1 MLKVQSRSTSLDTH
15 NLPLLYISS
24 DFQGIEKRAFN
35 VTIFAAARNN
45 ICALRNAI
53 KLRPGGGSRG
63 EIGWRRTRGARVDRV
78 VEALFGH
85 DLDIGCSC
93 LTRNP
98 AQLGESERGRTH
110 RRQLLP
116 ALRLHYATPRGE
128 VHSETR

>member
-1 MLKVQSRSTSLDTH
+1 MIIVGIL
-15 NLPLLYISS
+15 S
-24 DFQGIEKRAFN
+24 DFQDIEKRAID
-35 VTIFAAARNN
+35 VTIFATVRDN
-45 ICALRNAI
+45 ICTLRNAI
-53 KLRPGGGSRG
+53 KLRPSGGSR
-63 EIGWRRTRGARVDRV
+63 EIRRGGRTRARVGRV

-98 AQLGESERGRTH
+98 AQLGESERGRMH

-116 ALRLHYATPRGE
+116 ALRLHYAAPRGE